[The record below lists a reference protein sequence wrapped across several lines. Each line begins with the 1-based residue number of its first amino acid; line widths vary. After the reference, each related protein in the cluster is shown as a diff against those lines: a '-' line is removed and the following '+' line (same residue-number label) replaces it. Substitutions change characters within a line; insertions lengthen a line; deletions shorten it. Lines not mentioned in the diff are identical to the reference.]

1 MDDACSPSFNF
12 TRSSTF
18 RQNQQLSFIKSKF
31 LRMIELQNKNV
42 VEKNELEKVNTSIH
56 QGKRVHS

>member
-1 MDDACSPSFNF
+1 MLKSNSLVEELDLNKIMDDACNPTFNI

-42 VEKNELEKVNTSIH
+42 VEKN
-56 QGKRVHS
+56 